1 MFQLKN
7 SFLEQYHLNMSA
19 VINENFRFLLNVLVC
34 IAWRVHLFPFRTQKL
49 SSTTSMV
56 LRGFTWESRYMP
68 RHWGEIFDSKILRG
82 FSLIFHNFPF
92 WIISSVG

>member
-1 MFQLKN
+1 
-7 SFLEQYHLNMSA
+7 MSA
-19 VINENFRFLLNVLVC
+19 IINENFRFLLNVLVC

-68 RHWGEIFDSKILRG
+68 RHWGEIFAHSLYN
-82 FSLIFHNFPF
+82 SLIFLSLDH
-92 WIISSVG
+92 